1 MRLKEKVAL
10 IGGAGSNMSRAAAL
24 LFAQEG
30 ANIVLAARTTRAMEE
45 TAAQIRANGGA
56 VLTHQTDLADTV
68 QVDTLINAAV
78 AEFGGIDCIIHAAGG
93 FFSTAHDIVAM
104 EPTYWDGALKKQFA
118 NLFQPCAESYSDF
131 RRTRLWMPYYD
142 ISRRT
147 RPARCEYGLCCC
159 ESWDGCGR
167 EELGERTVREEHPRA
182 CIMSRHYL
190 GAAARRANRAL
201 RAPVRTTRQSD

>member
-93 FFSTAHDIVAM
+93 FFLPRTILLRWKRRIGM
-104 EPTYWDGALKKQFA
+104 E
-118 NLFQPCAESYSDF
+118 
-131 RRTRLWMPYYD
+131 
-142 ISRRT
+142 
-147 RPARCEYGLCCC
+147 
-159 ESWDGCGR
+159 
-167 EELGERTVREEHPRA
+167 H
-182 CIMSRHYL
+182 
-190 GAAARRANRAL
+190 
-201 RAPVRTTRQSD
+201 